1 MKYGTICSTRKIDSH
16 GVCAGAN
23 SGCMFAGEPLAKPS
37 SVKIAKVASSPNVI
51 TSWKM
56 PLGLMPR

>member
-1 MKYGTICSTRKIDSH
+1 MKYGTIWSTRKIDS
-16 GVCAGAN
+16 AGAREN
-23 SGCMFAGEPLAKPS
+23 SGCMLAGVPFVKPS
-37 SVKIAKVASSPNVI
+37 SVKIPKITSSPNVV

>member
-1 MKYGTICSTRKIDSH
+1 MKYGTICSTRKIDSQ
-16 GVCAGAN
+16 VVWPGAN
-23 SGCMFAGEPLAKPS
+23 SGCMFDGEPLAKPS
-37 SVKIAKVASSPNVI
+37 SVKIAKVPSRPKVI